1 MDKLKQLLEAYAGLC
16 DLAFKVI
23 PGTDKIAQSTALL
36 LMVLFTWIVVPLFF
50 IAVLVALWWTVKL
63 VFITGVIVL
72 LLFPAFYIWTQNKEQ
87 NKDK

>member
-16 DLAFKVI
+16 DLVFKVI
-23 PGTDKIAQSTALL
+23 PGTNSLSPSTGLL
-36 LMVLFTWIVVPLFF
+36 LMVLFTWVVVPLFF
-50 IAVLVALWWTVKL
+50 ISVLVALWWTVKW

-72 LLFPAFYIWTQNKEQ
+72 LLFPSFYIWSQSK